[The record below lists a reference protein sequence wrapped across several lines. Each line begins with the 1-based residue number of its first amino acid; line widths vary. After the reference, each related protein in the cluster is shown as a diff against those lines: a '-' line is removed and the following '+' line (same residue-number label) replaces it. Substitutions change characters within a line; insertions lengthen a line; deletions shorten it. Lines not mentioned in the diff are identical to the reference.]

1 MPSFGPFRGLLHAL
15 RPLPLL
21 GLLAWGIHEQGKA
34 TPAGQEPSLSTSLV
48 AALADRGLKAD
59 AQEVFWLETPG
70 GIVSSLWKHPR
81 AVFRA
86 HRDGEPSDVFLT
98 SVRLTPEGRLLDLGA
113 LHNVSDTSAVD
124 ESNVVVNGQRVAWT
138 IGDEQVFSVHLADLR
153 GEPLGEGEGWTRAK
167 RWQQQ
172 ITNLQETGQSAG
184 IGRRSFKL
192 DPTAEE
198 VELAFAPEALLIRA
212 DGRRIVVPTDGPDEI
227 RGARF
232 VQEQP
237 HHQAL
242 PGNVVTWA
250 VDRVRNA
257 PWFGQDRMQ
266 IVKAVAFR
274 GLDVVQQFV
283 GNVTGDDGS
292 QRVKEEMGE
301 LLEIPV
307 VEYTDPETG
316 WPPAPLE
323 TSLRTALEGEGKWRA
338 LENDPFIRTNPE
350 APAPFVTTFLRVDR
364 ERQFD
369 QIWVTVWDPRQ
380 VQLHMMSGTVEPK
393 SATGETGPG
402 LVPRKPEVMGR
413 LLAGLNGGFQAT
425 HGEYGM
431 MADGVVYLP
440 PKPYA
445 ATITVME
452 DGSNGFGTWP
462 HDETVPEEVV
472 SFRQNMTPMLQD
484 GVLNPYKRNWW
495 GGVPEGWE
503 HESRT
508 TRSAI
513 CMTNEG
519 FVAYFY
525 GASTDDVHLLEV
537 MRRARCRYGIHLDMN
552 AGHTG
557 LEFYRAGP
565 AAEIA
570 PLGRHLDG
578 RWEAEGEV
586 PEMPGWRFRG
596 RRMLRMMGLMN
607 FPRYIRRESRDFF
620 YLTLRHILPGEPV
633 RSGAPDPEAEEG
645 RWKLNG
651 LPQHG
656 WPHAMATTWVRP
668 EGKRPDTKV
677 RLLQLDLSRLRVAR
691 TSDDLSQLVVAFTG
705 EAVRQEGATTLWLD
719 GTTAVI
725 SDTAPG
731 EHAARLAN
739 GFLPGQP
746 GAEHALGAVALTSG
760 GMLLYAEI
768 ATERGKGDDQALLVS
783 LMSRRGCR
791 EILLL
796 DRPIGAAIG
805 GVRDLGGH
813 PVQLTKQS
821 LRLVRQPGP
830 GARRVFKDTP
840 VVHPD
845 VWYPLQ
851 ARRVRYFKKPKP

>member
-1 MPSFGPFRGLLHAL
+1 MPSSGTFRRILHAL
-15 RPLPLL
+15 QPLPLL
-21 GLLAWGIHEQGKA
+21 GALAWLIHQGA
-34 TPAGQEPSLSTSLV
+34 SAPSHSEPDLSASLV
-48 AALADRGLKAD
+48 AALTERGLEAD
-59 AQEVFWLETPG
+59 EREVFWLETPG
-70 GIVSSLWKHPR
+70 GTIDSIWNHPR
-81 AVFRA
+81 VVVRA
-86 HRDGEPSDVFLT
+86 HPPGEPNDVFVT
-98 SVRLTPEGRLLDLGA
+98 SVRLTPEGRILDVGP

-124 ESNVVVNGQRVAWT
+124 ESNVIVNGRRIAWT
-138 IGDEQVFSVHLADLR
+138 IGDDQIFSVHLADLR
-153 GEPLGEGEGWTRAK
+153 GEPSVNGEGWTAAK
-167 RWQQQ
+167 HWQHR
-172 ITNLQETGQSAG
+172 ITNLQDTGQTAG

-192 DPTAEE
+192 DPTADD
-198 VELAFAPEALLIRA
+198 VRLAFAEDALLIRA
-212 DGRRIVVPTDGPDEI
+212 DGRRIAIPTNGEEDI
-227 RGARF
+227 QGARF
-232 VQEQP
+232 VQEQS

-242 PGNVVTWA
+242 PGNIVTWA

-266 IVKAVAFR
+266 IVKAIAFR
-274 GLDVVQQFV
+274 GLDVAQQFV

-323 TSLRTALEGEGKWRA
+323 TSLPTALEGEGKWRA
-338 LENDPFIRTNPE
+338 LENDPFIRTNPA

-369 QIWVTVWDPRQ
+369 QIWVTVWDARQ
-380 VQLHMMSGTVEPK
+380 VELHMVSGTVEPK
-393 SATGETGPG
+393 SATGETGSG
-402 LVPRKPEVMGR
+402 LVPREPEVMGR

-431 MADGVVYLP
+431 MAEGIVYLP
-440 PKPYA
+440 PKPYT
-445 ATITVME
+445 ATITLMA

-462 HDETVPEEVV
+462 DDETVPADVV
-472 SFRQNMTPMLQD
+472 SFRQNMTPMMQD

-513 CMTNEG
+513 CMTEEG

-525 GASTDDVHLLEV
+525 GASTDDVHLAEV
-537 MRRARCRYGIHLDMN
+537 MRRTRCQYGIHLDMN

-565 AAEIA
+565 APEVP
-570 PLGRHLDG
+570 PLGRHLDR
-578 RWEAEGEV
+578 RWESEGRV
-586 PEMPGWRFRG
+586 PNMPGWRYRG

-620 YLTLRHILPGEPV
+620 YLTLRHILPGDPLSPGV
-633 RSGAPDPEAEEG
+633 PDPEAEEG
-645 RWKLNG
+645 KWALKG

-656 WPHAMATTWVRP
+656 WPYAITTTWLRP

-677 RLLQLDLSRLRVAR
+677 RLVKLDLPRLRVAALD
-691 TSDDLSQLVVAFTG
+691 DDLGKLVVAFTG
-705 EAVRQEGATTLWLD
+705 EAVRQEAPASVWLHEAGASI
-719 GTTAVI
+719 GTKPPVEKAV
-725 SDTAPG
+725 
-731 EHAARLAN
+731 RLAN

-746 GAEHALGAVALTSG
+746 GAEHSLGAVGLAPG
-760 GMLLYAEI
+760 GILVYAEI

-783 LMSRRGCR
+783 LLTRMKCSKM
-791 EILLL
+791 LLL

-813 PVQLTKQS
+813 PVQLTRQS
-821 LRLVRQPGP
+821 LRLVRKEGP

-840 VVHPD
+840 IVHPD

-851 ARRVRYFKKPKP
+851 ARRVRYFKQRK

>member
-1 MPSFGPFRGLLHAL
+1 M
-15 RPLPLL
+15 
-21 GLLAWGIHEQGKA
+21 E
-34 TPAGQEPSLSTSLV
+34 V
-48 AALADRGLKAD
+48 D
-59 AQEVFWLETPG
+59 AREVYWIEAPG
-70 GIVSSLWKHPR
+70 GTVNSIWLRPR
-81 AVFRA
+81 AVVRGHRA
-86 HRDGEPSDVFLT
+86 GEPNDVFVT
-98 SVRLTPEGRLLDLGA
+98 SVRLTPEGRVLAVGP

-124 ESNVVVNGQRVAWT
+124 EDNVVVNGRRIAWT
-138 IGDEQVFSVHLADLR
+138 IGDDQVFSVHLADLR
-153 GEPLGEGEGWTRAK
+153 GEPPFSGEGWTPSK
-167 RWQQQ
+167 RWQHQV
-172 ITNLQETGQSAG
+172 TNLQDTGQIAG

-198 VELAFAPEALLIRA
+198 VRLAFSQNALLVRA
-212 DGRRIVVPTDGPDEI
+212 DGRRIAIPTDGTDDI
-227 RGARF
+227 QGARF

-242 PGNVVTWA
+242 PGNIVTWA

-266 IVKAVAFR
+266 IVKAIAFR

-283 GNVTGDDGS
+283 GSVTGDDGS

-307 VEYTDPETG
+307 VDYTDPETG

-323 TSLRTALEGEGKWRA
+323 TSLPTALEGEGKWRA
-338 LENDPFIRTNPE
+338 LENDPFIRTNPG

-369 QIWVTVWDPRQ
+369 QIWVTVWDARQ
-380 VQLHMMSGTVEPK
+380 VELHMVSGTVEPK
-393 SATGETGPG
+393 SATGETGSG

-431 MADGVVYLP
+431 MAEGVVYLP

-445 ATITVME
+445 ATVTLMS

-462 HDETVPEEVV
+462 ADETVPGDVV
-472 SFRQNMTPMLQD
+472 SFRQNMTPMMQD

-525 GASTDDVHLLEV
+525 GASTDDKHLAEV
-537 MRRARCRYGIHLDMN
+537 MRRTRCRYGIHLDMN

-565 AAEIA
+565 AAEVP
-570 PLGRHLDG
+570 PLGRHLDP
-578 RWEAEGEV
+578 RWESEGGV
-586 PEMPGWRFRG
+586 PDMPGWRYRG

-620 YLTLRHILPGEPV
+620 YLTLRHVLPGEPIPPGV
-633 RSGAPDPEAEEG
+633 PDPEAEEG
-645 RWKLNG
+645 KWALNG

-656 WPHAMATTWVRP
+656 WPYAIATTWVRP

-677 RLLQLDLSRLRVAR
+677 RLVKLDLARLRVAAP
-691 TSDDLSQLVVAFTG
+691 SDDLGLLVMAFTG
-705 EAVRQEGATTLWLD
+705 EALRHDGPAAVWLHDAGATIAAAPPNPA
-719 GTTAVI
+719 AV
-725 SDTAPG
+725 
-731 EHAARLAN
+731 RLAN

-746 GAEHALGAVALTSG
+746 GAEHALAAVGLAPG
-760 GMLLYAEI
+760 GMLVYAEI

-783 LMSRRGCR
+783 LLSRLDCS
-791 EILLL
+791 EVLLL

-813 PVQLTKQS
+813 PVQLTRQS
-821 LRLVRQPGP
+821 LRLVRTQGP
-830 GARRVFKDTP
+830 GAKRVFQDTP
-840 VVHPD
+840 IVHPD
-845 VWYPLQ
+845 VWYRLQ
-851 ARRVRYFKKPKP
+851 ARRVRYFKKKK